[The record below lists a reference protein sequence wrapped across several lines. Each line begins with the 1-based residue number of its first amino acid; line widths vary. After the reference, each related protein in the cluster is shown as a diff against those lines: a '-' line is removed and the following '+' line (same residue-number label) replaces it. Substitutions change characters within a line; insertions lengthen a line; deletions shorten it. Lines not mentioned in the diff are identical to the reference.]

1 MSKIIKNSRHI
12 LAFLIVCL
20 VFSSCSNDDGSS
32 AAANVEGVYSL
43 DNSTTP
49 PTENKAKGYPG
60 DLVKI
65 EGSGLANVSTVV
77 FDNLVNVVFSPAM
90 SADKSLF
97 FNVPF
102 DDKKGSRFGVQ
113 ELKITKAN
121 GEVIVSNFEIL
132 QPKVTISE
140 KFVPII
146 PKVGTVVTVNGT
158 WFFNISSVKFAGAP
172 VTFTRVSSTALTFM
186 VPANATAGGDV
197 AITTPGGTV
206 TRFLDIDQGFDVVKV
221 ADFDGGGLRTS
232 NNWVKYGDAATLS
245 YSAVG
250 GVSGNYAQ
258 LTWTGATANGYNGS
272 QSDGG
277 SPFMAATVTDATK
290 VSYLIDVN
298 CGDAPGTK
306 IDLLIVDSDGGNW
319 AYSYTIATTGWKT
332 IEAKTSSFGANYNS
346 SNFTQGIVNPS
357 KINQV
362 KMTINQ
368 NGGTANPSKVQFD
381 NIKFKIL
388 R

>member
-1 MSKIIKNSRHI
+1 MRKIIKNSRHF
-12 LAFLIVCL
+12 LAFLMVSL
-20 VFSSCSNDDGSS
+20 VFSSCSNDDGAS

-43 DNSTTP
+43 DNTTSP

-65 EGSGLANVSTVV
+65 EGSGLTNSKTVV
-77 FDNLVNVVFSPAM
+77 FDNLVNVIFNPAM
-90 SADKSLF
+90 NSDKALF
-97 FNVPF
+97 FNVFF

-113 ELKITKAN
+113 ELKITKGN

-140 KFVPII
+140 KFEPSI
-146 PKVGTVVTVNGT
+146 PKVGTMVTVNGS

-172 VTFTRVSSTALTFM
+172 VTFTRVSSTSLTFI

-197 AITTPGGTV
+197 EITTPGGTV
-206 TRFLDIDQGFDVVKV
+206 KRFLDIDQGFDVVKV
-221 ADFDGGGLRTS
+221 ADFDGGGARTS

-245 YSAVG
+245 YSSVG
-250 GVSGNYAQ
+250 GTLGNYAQ
-258 LTWTGATANGYNGS
+258 LTWTGSTANGYNGS

-290 VSYLIDVN
+290 VFYLIDVN
-298 CGDAPGTK
+298 CGTAVGTK
-306 IDLLIVDSDGGNW
+306 IDLLIVDNDGGNW
-319 AYSYTIATTGWKT
+319 AYSYTIATTGWQT
-332 IEAKTSSFGANYNS
+332 IEAKTSTFGANYNS
-346 SNFTQGIVNPS
+346 SNFTQGTVNPS

-368 NGGTANPSKVQFD
+368 NGGTVNPSVVKFD

>member
-1 MSKIIKNSRHI
+1 MSTKIKNIRHF

-20 VFSSCSNDDGSS
+20 VLSSCSNDDGSS
-32 AAANVEGVYSL
+32 SVAKVEGVYSL
-43 DNSTTP
+43 DNTTSP

-65 EGSGLANVSTVV
+65 EGSGLANVKTVV
-77 FDNLVNVVFSPAM
+77 FDNLVNVIFNPAL
-90 SADKSLF
+90 SSDKSLF
-97 FNVPF
+97 FNVFF

-140 KFVPII
+140 KFVPLI
-146 PKVGTVVTVNGT
+146 PKVGTMVTVNGT
-158 WFFNISSVKFAGAP
+158 WFFNISSVKFAGVP
-172 VTFTRVSSTALTFM
+172 VVFTRVSTTSLTFI

-197 AITTPGGTV
+197 SITTPGGTV

-232 NNWVKYGDAATLS
+232 NNWVKYGDANTLS
-245 YSAVG
+245 YSDVG
-250 GVSGNYAQ
+250 GTNGKYAE
-258 LTWTGATANGYNGS
+258 LTWTGAKANGYNGS

-298 CGDAPGTK
+298 SGGAIGTK

-319 AYSYTIATTGWKT
+319 AYSYTIATAGWQT
-332 IEAKTSSFGANYNS
+332 IEAKTSDFGANYNS
-346 SNFTQGIVNPS
+346 SNHTQGVVNPS

-381 NIKFKIL
+381 NIKFKVL